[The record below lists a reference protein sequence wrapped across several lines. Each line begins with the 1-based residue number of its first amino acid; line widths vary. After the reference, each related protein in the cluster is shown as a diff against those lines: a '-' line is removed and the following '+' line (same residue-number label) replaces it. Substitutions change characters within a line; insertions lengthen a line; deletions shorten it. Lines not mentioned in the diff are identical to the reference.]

1 MVSWLDQ
8 PLYVILEGCSPL
20 FNAIFYTVCSNF
32 RTALTAFFMVGL
44 KLLEGVDWN
53 REGLWLTMNP
63 EVLSGTTLEVYR
75 FLLKSSKP
83 VGTRELQRAL
93 NLSSSSVATYHL
105 TKLED
110 AGLLKREMGG
120 FTVSKFLLENSV
132 KVSRFLVLRYFFYSV
147 FAIAALLLELTVMKP
162 NVIYREY
169 AFSLAVTGILVL
181 FLCYE
186 TAKTWLRGNL

>member
-1 MVSWLDQ
+1 L
-8 PLYVILEGCSPL
+8 
-20 FNAIFYTVCSNF
+20 
-32 RTALTAFFMVGL
+32 
-44 KLLEGVDWN
+44 VDD
-53 REGLWLTMNP
+53 ESKD
-63 EVLSGTTLEVYR
+63 VLRGTTLEVYR
-75 FLLKSSKP
+75 FLLKSNKP
-83 VGTRELQRAL
+83 IGTRELQRAL

-120 FTVSKFLLENSV
+120 FTVSKFLLENSI
-132 KVSRFLVLRYFFYSV
+132 KVSRFLIPRYFFYSV

-169 AFSLAVTGILVL
+169 AFSLVVTGILVF

>member
-1 MVSWLDQ
+1 LVDQ
-8 PLYVILEGCSPL
+8 EP
-20 FNAIFYTVCSNF
+20 
-32 RTALTAFFMVGL
+32 
-44 KLLEGVDWN
+44 K
-53 REGLWLTMNP
+53 
-63 EVLSGTTLEVYR
+63 EVLRGTTLEVYR

-105 TKLED
+105 SKLED

-132 KVSRFLVLRYFFYSV
+132 KVSCFLVPRYFFYSI
-147 FAIAALLLELTVMKP
+147 FAIVALLLELTLLKP

-169 AFSLAVTGILVL
+169 AFSLVATGILV
-181 FLCYE
+181 FFFCYE

>member
-1 MVSWLDQ
+1 LVDQ
-8 PLYVILEGCSPL
+8 EP
-20 FNAIFYTVCSNF
+20 
-32 RTALTAFFMVGL
+32 
-44 KLLEGVDWN
+44 K
-53 REGLWLTMNP
+53 
-63 EVLSGTTLEVYR
+63 EVLRGTTLEVYR

-105 TKLED
+105 SKLEN

-132 KVSRFLVLRYFFYSV
+132 KVSRFLVPRYFFYSI
-147 FAIAALLLELTVMKP
+147 FAIVALLLELTLLKP

-169 AFSLAVTGILVL
+169 AFSLVATGILV
-181 FLCYE
+181 FFFCYE